1 MSDARIPR
9 LGIIGA
15 GGIGRTHLR
24 AWAANGVTPVAIADA
39 NPEVLATAVGE
50 HGGEPF
56 AEGVALIRSGLVDI
70 ACICTPPAFHADL
83 AVAALDAGL
92 AVFCEKPLA
101 TTVAD
106 AERVQAAVDRSG
118 ALFAVGFCH
127 RFQPQVERLR
137 EMIVHG
143 ELGVIREFRNRF
155 AGHLAN
161 AEARW
166 FANPAYS
173 GGGAL
178 IDTSVHSVDLFRY
191 LIGDPAGIHAFTS
204 TSASDLGP
212 ALEVEDTGVIILK
225 TADGAL
231 GVIEASWR
239 TPPGEWVLSVHGTGG
254 TATLDYA
261 TLTLRAC
268 REGGEWE
275 DVPVEPGDRFERE
288 IAQFIA
294 CWRDGGTPRAT
305 VEDGVAA
312 ARILDAAYRSAG
324 PLPTL
329 D

>member
-1 MSDARIPR
+1 VSEGTTPR

-15 GGIGRTHLR
+15 GGIGKTHLR
-24 AWAANGVTPVAIADA
+24 AWAANGITPSAIADA
-39 NPEVLATAVGE
+39 NPTVLAAAVE
-50 HGGEPF
+50 THGGEPF
-56 AEGVALIRSGLVDI
+56 ADGEALIRSGLVDI

-83 AVAALDAGL
+83 AVTALEAGL

-101 TTVAD
+101 TTVED
-106 AERVQAAVDRSG
+106 AERVQAAVARSG
-118 ALFAVGFCH
+118 TLFAVGFCH

-137 EMIVHG
+137 TMIADG
-143 ELGVIREFRNRF
+143 ELGVIREFRSRC
-155 AGHLAN
+155 AGHLTH
-161 AEARW
+161 AETRW
-166 FANPAYS
+166 FSDPALS

-191 LIGDPAGIHAFTS
+191 LVGDPVGVHAFTS
-204 TSASDLGP
+204 TCASELGP
-212 ALEVEDTGVIILK
+212 ALEVEDTGVVILK

-239 TPPGEWVLSVHGTGG
+239 TPPGEWTLSVHGTGG

-261 TLTLRAC
+261 TLTLRVG
-268 REGGEWE
+268 REGVEWT
-275 DVPVEPGDRFERE
+275 DVLVEPGDRFERE

-312 ARILDAAYRSAG
+312 TRILDAAYRSAG
-324 PLPTL
+324 HFV
-329 D
+329 